1 MIQRKSERMSSL
13 ANPQLLPKEQLL
25 IPQKKSMKLSI
36 GIPNVVPDVEFR
48 IPLTP
53 QAVELL
59 VSNGHDVFIEKGAGE
74 GSSYSDHAYAESG
87 AVICETKAEIF
98 QSDVIVKMSA
108 FTHEEAKL
116 LKGNQLLL
124 SPLYITFQSQETVRK
139 MMQKRVTAIGFEYMK
154 DEHGIFPV
162 TRILSEI
169 MGNAAIFVASEYL
182 STHRNGKGVI
192 LGGITGIS
200 PTEVVIIGSGTA
212 AEFAAR
218 NALGLGAVV
227 KVFDDSIH
235 KLMRFQERL
244 GQRVFTSVFHPKAL
258 KKALKSADVA
268 IGALSMNEVPKIVV
282 PETMVENMKN
292 GSVIIDL
299 NIIQGGCFETSRIT
313 NLKKPVFNKHGVIHY
328 CVPNISSRMART
340 TSISVSNIIAPI
352 LLNMG
357 RSGSMKQ
364 YIRVNQG
371 FCEGIYVFNGILTNH
386 DLGNILDIPVK
397 DINLLLAAF

>member
-1 MIQRKSERMSSL
+1 MIQRKSAKMSSL
-13 ANPQLLPKEQLL
+13 ANPDLLPKEQLL

-59 VSNGHDVFIEKGAGE
+59 VSNGHDIFIEKGAGE
-74 GSSYSDHAYAESG
+74 GSSYSDHAYAECG
-87 AVICETKAEIF
+87 AVICETKAEVL

-108 FTHEEAKL
+108 FTLEEAKL

-139 MMQKRVTAIGFEYMK
+139 LMQKRVTAIGFEYMK

-169 MGNAAIFVASEYL
+169 MGNAAIFVASDYL
-182 STHRNGKGVI
+182 STFRDGKGVI

-268 IGALSMNEVPKIVV
+268 IGALSMNEVPKIIV

-357 RSGSMKQ
+357 RSGSLKQ
-364 YIRVNQG
+364 YIRNNQG